1 MLRFWRSA
9 AARTVLG
16 ASGGLLLAGIT
27 GVALV
32 QAAAADD
39 GEVSVEVE
47 IGSVD
52 EPGVLALSVSADSTV
67 LEENG
72 STATV
77 RQFSGAL
84 PTVTVTDTRSAEE
97 IPDEAWWSV
106 TGVASNFAGDAEQ
119 PDITADHLG
128 WTPRLIDGGESGG
141 VSEGE
146 PVDTV
151 LDEGPD
157 NVGLEGQELLAMAW
171 NSGEIAGEGQW
182 TATADLLLKVP
193 AAVESGRYT
202 SMLTLSLFE

>member
-1 MLRFWRSA
+1 M
-9 AARTVLG
+9 
-16 ASGGLLLAGIT
+16 
-27 GVALV
+27 
-32 QAAAADD
+32 
-39 GEVSVEVE
+39 E

-52 EPGVLALSVSADSTV
+52 EPGVLALSVSADSTWRRTV
-67 LEENG
+67 QPP
-72 STATV
+72 TV

-106 TGVASNFAGDAEQ
+106 TTSNFAGDAEQ